1 MTPPGAA
8 AAAAAAAAKPNG
20 AHDGAPPT
28 AISASGADKAA
39 AAEAVVAAVG
49 LIAALCTG
57 SARTKLELLPFA
69 KPLCAALGT
78 HVTSKSVSLAEQVRG
93 DAAGVTLMA
102 AHHDADDA
110 HHDAD
115 GHSGPLKSASQ
126 VPLMAAECL

>member
-20 AHDGAPPT
+20 AHAGAPPT
-28 AISASGADKAA
+28 AILASGADKAA

-93 DAAGVTLMA
+93 DASGVTLMA

-110 HHDAD
+110 RHDAD
-115 GHSGPLKSASQ
+115 GRS
-126 VPLMAAECL
+126 

>member
-28 AISASGADKAA
+28 AISASGGDKAA

-57 SARTKLELLPFA
+57 SARTKLELLPHA

-78 HVTSKSVSLAEQVRG
+78 HVTSRSVSLAEQVR
-93 DAAGVTLMA
+93 
-102 AHHDADDA
+102 
-110 HHDAD
+110 
-115 GHSGPLKSASQ
+115 
-126 VPLMAAECL
+126 